1 MDAFARTAGLV
12 AAMTHPIPDIALD
25 DRLGIVGTT
34 AYKRSS
40 RDAYIQR
47 LKTRQLVT
55 TNQDGI
61 RASDELFQ

>member
-1 MDAFARTAGLV
+1 
-12 AAMTHPIPDIALD
+12 MTHPIPDIALD